1 MNILKIC
8 ILSFSS
14 LAVLFVSTKILGNKQ
29 MSELNMFDYINGIT
43 IGSIAAEMATSLE
56 NDFWYPVIAMAV
68 YTLVLYILAR
78 ITEKKV
84 GLRRFFSGKS
94 IILMENGKIYQ
105 RNFSIAKLDITEFLT
120 QCRVS
125 GYFNLDDIDTAI
137 LEQNGKIS
145 ILPKSSARPVNTQD
159 LNLAVNNE
167 KIAVNVI
174 LDGNVMLENL
184 RRTGND
190 IEWLRHELKKQNIN
204 SENEVFLAICN
215 TADNSLSLYKKVSNA
230 PENDVFQ

>member
-1 MNILKIC
+1 MDILKIC
-8 ILSFSS
+8 LLSLGS
-14 LAVLFVSTKILGNKQ
+14 LIVMFISTKILGNKQ

-56 NDFWYPVIAMAV
+56 NDYYYPIIAMAV
-68 YTLVLYILAR
+68 YTAVLYAISR

-84 GLRRFFSGKS
+84 GLRRFFSGKA

-105 RNFSIAKLDITEFLT
+105 RNFSTAKLDITEFLT
-120 QCRVS
+120 QCRVN

-145 ILPKSSARPVNTQD
+145 ILPKTSARPVNTKD
-159 LNLAVNNE
+159 LNLAVSEE
-167 KIAVNVI
+167 KISVNVI
-174 LDGNVMLENL
+174 LDGNVMFENL
-184 RRTGND
+184 RRAGND

-204 SENEVFLAICN
+204 SENEVFLAICD
-215 TADNSLSLYKKVSNA
+215 TSDNSLSVYMKVSNS